1 MSAKRIVLLGLGFL
15 FCINVFAQK
24 ETKEQKADVTSLQLY
39 NEKKWKE
46 LLEFGKATLAEGT
59 DFPLLRM
66 RTGYAAFVLGN
77 YSESLKQYE
86 KVYGDDNNNKV
97 ALYYAYLDNLYLNN
111 ITAARYYA
119 GKLPEEKK
127 GEEKLM
133 KNKISSLNL
142 EYSFKAP
149 DITDRGSAGYG
160 KLGLNIQLGYRLELQ
175 QAVGFYNQIISEPR
189 LIAVAN
195 NRNIDI
201 AQKEYYAKLIFA
213 ANGKLAVIGGFHYL
227 NTPFNN
233 FKYNNM
239 IGFGGVRYTTPFVH
253 LQALAQVAK
262 IRDSSYSQLDASL
275 TAYPLGNTKFYTISK
290 ASLGKDFA
298 LTQVAGVKVLKNMW
312 LEGNLTVG
320 QYKILFANDALYVYD
335 DIDTKK
341 FRLGG
346 SLYFL
351 AGKKL
356 MLTANFNYD
365 KKIRYGSTSFY
376 FNQYSTTGG
385 LIWNF

>member
-1 MSAKRIVLLGLGFL
+1 MCAKRIMLLWLGCL
-15 FCINVFAQK
+15 FFVNVFAQN
-24 ETKEQKADVTSLQLY
+24 ETKEEKAKATLLQLY
-39 NEKKWKE
+39 NEQKWKE
-46 LLEFGKATLAEGT
+46 LIEFGKTTLAEGT

-66 RTGYAAFVLGN
+66 RTGYAAFILGN

-86 KVYGDDNNNKV
+86 KVYTDDPNNKV
-97 ALYYAYLDNLYLNN
+97 SLYYAYLNNLYLNN
-111 ITAARYYA
+111 ITAARFYA

-127 GEEKLM
+127 LEEKLV
-133 KNKISSLNL
+133 KNKISSLNV
-142 EYSFKAP
+142 EYSVKVP
-149 DITDRGSAGYG
+149 DITDRGNAGYG
-160 KLGLNIQLGYRLELQ
+160 KFGLNIQLGYRVELQ
-175 QAVGFYNQIISEPR
+175 QAVGFYNQMISEPK
-189 LIAVAN
+189 LTAVAN

-201 AQKEYYAKLIFA
+201 AQKEYYARIIFA
-213 ANGKLAVIGGFHYL
+213 ASGRLAVMGGFHYL

-233 FKYNNM
+233 FKYNNA
-239 IGFGGVRYTTPFVH
+239 IGFGGIKYATPFVH

-262 IRDSSYSQLDASL
+262 IRDSSYSQFDASV
-275 TAYPLGNTKFYTISK
+275 TTYPLGNTKLYTITK

-298 LTQVAGVKVLKNMW
+298 LTQVAGVKVVKNLW

-335 DIDTKK
+335 DIDIKK
-341 FRLGG
+341 FRLGS

-365 KKIRYGSTSFY
+365 KKIRYGSTSVY